1 MPATTT
7 ATPRLTI
14 PSNPKENMDDETG
27 SESMKVGELN
37 SSQLRALKT
46 KIDGRL
52 SDLEARERQEKLAR
66 VVALIE
72 ELELPRL
79 DVAEHLRGKKA
90 GKRVAPKYRN
100 PADAEQ
106 TWSGRGRKPRWFLDQ
121 IAAGKTP
128 EDLAI

>member
-1 MPATTT
+1 
-7 ATPRLTI
+7 
-14 PSNPKENMDDETG
+14 MDDETG
-27 SESMKVGELN
+27 SESMKVAELN

-46 KIDGRL
+46 KIEGRL
-52 SDLEARERQEKLAR
+52 ADLEARERQEKLAR

-72 ELELPRL
+72 ELELPKL

-121 IAAGKTP
+121 IGAGKTP